1 MIKDIIF
8 TVIICV
14 LVIIV
19 VSLISSKFI
28 KARHSEIISHYL
40 LIISALLGIVLYK
53 YKTIFV
59 PILFSVSVGFTF
71 HVEFIKEIIQSI
83 KKKLSK

>member
-28 KARHSEIISHYL
+28 KARHSEIIAHYL
-40 LIISALLGIVLYK
+40 FIISALLGLVLCK

-59 PILFSVSVGFTF
+59 PILFSVSLGFTF
-71 HVEFIKEIIQSI
+71 HIEFIKEVIQSI
-83 KKKLSK
+83 KKKLNK